1 MTPTLDINQLKA
13 DFTGRLVA
21 PGDSD
26 YDQLRTVFLG
36 GIDCKPLVIIMSAN
50 IADVQKA
57 ISLAQAHDLP
67 LAVRSGGHSSAGHS
81 VCDRGIVLDLRL
93 MKAMQV
99 NSTERTVWAQTGLTA
114 AELTRELDKQDFVL
128 GFGDTGSVGIGG
140 ITLGGGIGFLVRK
153 HGLTIDNLLA
163 AEIITADGQLH
174 QIDEEHEPDLFWAIR
189 GGGGNFGVVTRFK
202 YQLHSLAQGYGG
214 MLFFPAQPEILVGF
228 MKLSEQAPHELSSII
243 NVMPCPPMP
252 FVPVEYHGQLI
263 MMAMLFYAGPVN
275 EAEKVLA
282 PFRALATPIADLV
295 KPMRYHEMFPSE
307 EGSYHPTAL
316 AETMFM
322 KSVELA
328 TAKVIFDQLQASDA
342 GMRAVQLR
350 VLGGVMADV
359 PVKATAFAHRQSKI
373 LTNVAAFYEGEADKP
388 KRQAWVDETAGKLNQ
403 GDNGVYV
410 GFLGES
416 IVSRIHD
423 AYPGETWERL
433 IAIKRHYDPANF
445 FHLNQNIHHQ

>member
-1 MTPTLDINQLKA
+1 
-13 DFTGRLVA
+13 
-21 PGDSD
+21 
-26 YDQLRTVFLG
+26 
-36 GIDCKPLVIIMSAN
+36 
-50 IADVQKA
+50 
-57 ISLAQAHDLP
+57 
-67 LAVRSGGHSSAGHS
+67 
-81 VCDRGIVLDLRL
+81 
-93 MKAMQV
+93 
-99 NSTERTVWAQTGLTA
+99 
-114 AELTRELDKQDFVL
+114 
-128 GFGDTGSVGIGG
+128 
-140 ITLGGGIGFLVRK
+140 
-153 HGLTIDNLLA
+153 
-163 AEIITADGQLH
+163 
-174 QIDEEHEPDLFWAIR
+174 
-189 GGGGNFGVVTRFK
+189 
-202 YQLHSLAQGYGG
+202 
-214 MLFFPAQPEILVGF
+214 
-228 MKLSEQAPHELSSII
+228 
-243 NVMPCPPMP
+243 
-252 FVPVEYHGQLI
+252 
-263 MMAMLFYAGPVN
+263 
-275 EAEKVLA
+275 
-282 PFRALATPIADLV
+282 
-295 KPMRYHEMFPSE
+295 MRYHEMFPSE